1 MTSYLTKIETN
12 HEKFSFKPEGKIFPS
27 KHSKAPLSGRTMD
40 VDGLKINELKTQC
53 SFYFNTLDTGNS
65 ADSDLLGSS
74 GYGTVNEVDGVFIQN
89 LVGFTGSVY
98 FTASRHTDGAG
109 DWTPLIVNTDYRK
122 PPLILTEL
130 EGDFKVEGTD
140 KFISIGK
147 NNPNK
152 EQATGSF
159 NNARVRFKKFKGKLY
174 TDWANQYGSWHYIN
188 SDTLV
193 QDPTEDSVIAGFMSG
208 KLANSFMPHSQ
219 GFITADESPTKWRIY
234 DNDLNLINDL
244 PLQPSNIDSLVEYD
258 GFLYALMYH
267 EIKQLDPVTGEPTGV
282 VHNNL
287 LNFRVNKGSP
297 IEIFG
302 NIVLYQNY
310 ERSAG
315 RDNSLSLLNLE
326 TMSIT
331 IDIDPELF
339 TTAYVKYFLDESRTS
354 LIYSNG
360 LEITRTPINIET
372 VKTLT
377 APRAGL
383 LATKGDMIKFNN
395 ETITVNDS
403 LGANKLDITSTIG
416 FTNYTGK
423 LVRVPSE
430 GDYVTTAKDSNGEN
444 LLVIRKMD
452 NDKPLVG
459 LEVETKVKEGFKL
472 FKDFQSSKP
481 EDAEFVGASGS
492 SITHSTGTKI
502 IQSLNGSLSNGKSFE
517 ASRESLDN
525 GATWTVLTKVVT
537 ELTPSAE
544 VFPPGFFNKEVDWDL
559 GVGSIPVIANEKPDV
574 KGLVDAAS
582 VDPSFGK
589 ILGSGYNAFIPNSS
603 YFELTVKNYDTENVY
618 ILMGGPNWEDLTM
631 GPTSGNILN
640 ISLDAP
646 NYKSVSASNGKT
658 FPEGFPI
665 AGDGTDITIAV
676 EVLANGDV
684 FLTIGAKRAKC
695 FTQTEPSKLIVL
707 AANTDS
713 VNAQKISI
721 ELDDDPLTSPFN
733 GEEGFVNLAAN
744 PGFVLVDNSPPKA
757 ISKSPSII
765 VEEDENGSL
774 TFNSLTDKVNP
785 SFTWSIKGEDEIY
798 GYPGILWDENDTP
811 NGRGL
816 FTVNGYKFSSSVTI
830 AGGEVINYGHPM
842 GVFDARLVKGTK
854 VAVTM
859 RGLSASGL
867 EQNFVLTSG
876 DTKDLTLAS
885 SDSHIVTMIKRE
897 HTGKFWAIPV
907 GFTDATPLSEF
918 NPLDVST
925 VGDITF
931 YLEYATDGIIYLHYK
946 NVRHM
951 LINGPVGEDRS
962 YLIGTYAAGIETPL
976 ASETFLDVDTT
987 YGTNMDPAV
996 VPLSQSANVLFARD
1010 KELNYVN
1017 RVVSSSKLLEV
1028 KEGAKGTLEI
1038 DLKEKP
1044 VKAVDSVAVNQH
1056 LSKDKATSITEDGYI
1071 LVDKSLSYM
1080 EIIPL
1085 DTEFYGD
1092 FNFEFSVPKNT
1103 EYTSGIVKVEHGSV
1117 SFSAV
1122 YNGDDISVTTRG
1134 LTTNVNEV
1142 ISTVNNRN
1150 EDFTAIISGQWLDSK
1165 TLIMGVDLPDGKSS
1179 RTIIPF
1185 PVDMGKKILVTLLI
1199 GEIV

>member
-53 SFYFNTLDTGNS
+53 SFYFINLDTGNT
-65 ADSDLLGSS
+65 ADSDLFGSS

-98 FTASRHTDGAG
+98 FTASRHTDGMG
-109 DWTPLIVNTDYRK
+109 GWTPLIANTDYSK
-122 PPLILTEL
+122 PPQILTEL

-140 KFISIGK
+140 KFISVGK

-159 NNARVRFKKFKGKLY
+159 NNASVGFKKFKGKLY
-174 TDWANQYGSWHYIN
+174 TAWTSQYGSWHYIN

-193 QDPTEDSVIAGFMSG
+193 QDPTEDSVIAGFMNG

-258 GFLYALMYH
+258 GFLYALMFH

-282 VHNNL
+282 VHSNL
-287 LNFRVNKGSP
+287 LNFRVNKDSP
-297 IEIFG
+297 TEIFG

-310 ERSAG
+310 ERAAG

-339 TTAYVKYFLDESRTS
+339 TNAYVRYFLDESRTS

-383 LATKGDMIKFNN
+383 LATKGDVIKFNN
-395 ETITVNDS
+395 ETITINDS

-423 LVRVPSE
+423 LVREPSE

-444 LLVIRKMD
+444 LLVIRKMV
-452 NDKPLVG
+452 NNKTLVG
-459 LEVETKVKEGFKL
+459 LEVETKVKEGFQL
-472 FKDFQSSKP
+472 FKDLQSSKP
-481 EDAEFVGASGS
+481 EDAGFVGASGS

-502 IQSLNGSLSNGKSFE
+502 IQNLNGSLSDGKSFE
-517 ASRESLDN
+517 ASRDSLDN
-525 GATWTVLTKVVT
+525 GVTWTVLTKVVT
-537 ELTPSAE
+537 ESTTVEAL
-544 VFPPGFFNKEVDWDL
+544 PGFFDKNVDWNI
-559 GVGSIPVIANEKPDV
+559 GAGPTPVIANEKPDV

-582 VDPSFGK
+582 VDPSFGE

-603 YFELTVKNYDTENVY
+603 YFELTVKNYDSENVY
-618 ILMGGPNWEDLTM
+618 ILMGGPNWEDLTI
-631 GPTSGNILN
+631 GPTSGDLLN

-646 NYKSVSASNGKT
+646 DHKSVSASNGKT
-658 FPEGFPI
+658 LPEEFPI

-676 EVLANGDV
+676 EVLVNGDV

-695 FTQTEPSKLIVL
+695 FTQTEPSKLVVL
-707 AANTDS
+707 AANTDD
-713 VNAQKISI
+713 VNAQKITV
-721 ELDDDPLTSPFN
+721 ELIDKPLTIPTVS
-733 GEEGFVNLAAN
+733 GEELLRLADN
-744 PGFVLVDNSPPKA
+744 PGFILADSIPKVL
-757 ISKSPSII
+757 SKSPSIM
-765 VEEDENGSL
+765 VGEDENGSV
-774 TFNSLTDKVNP
+774 TIESLTDKVNP
-785 SFTWSIKGEDEIY
+785 SFTWSVKGEDEIY

-811 NGRGL
+811 NSRGL
-816 FTVNGYKFSSSVTI
+816 FTVNDYKFSSSVTI
-830 AGGEVINYGHPM
+830 AEGEVINYGHPM

-859 RGLSASGL
+859 KGLSASGL

-876 DTKDLTLAS
+876 DTKDLSLAS
-885 SDSHIVTMIKRE
+885 DGSYIVVLIKRE
-897 HTGKFWAIPV
+897 HTGKFWAEPV
-907 GFTDATPLSEF
+907 NSTDATPISEL
-918 NPLDVST
+918 NPLDAST
-925 VGDITF
+925 VDDVTF

-951 LINGPVGEDRS
+951 LVNDPVGEDRS
-962 YLIGTYAAGIETPL
+962 YLIGTYVAGIETPL
-976 ASETFLDVDTT
+976 SSETFLDVDTT
-987 YGTNMDPAV
+987 YSTNMDPAV
-996 VPLSQSANVLFARD
+996 VPLSQSTNVLFARD

-1044 VKAVDSVAVNQH
+1044 VKGVDSVAVNQH
-1056 LSKDKATSITEDGYI
+1056 LTKDKATSITEDGYI
-1071 LVDKSLSYM
+1071 LVDKSMSYM
-1080 EIIPL
+1080 ESIPL

-1103 EYTSGIVKVEHGSV
+1103 EYTSGTVKVEYDGV
-1117 SFSAV
+1117 GFSAV

-1134 LTTNVNEV
+1134 LTTNINEV